1 MANPNDSV
9 NFGGGFVKLKSKVRG
24 SFYKWNEIESSI
36 SKFVLNLD
44 NGNTDARTAEPT
56 YAD

>member
-1 MANPNDSV
+1 MANPNNSV
-9 NFGGGFVKLKSKVRG
+9 NFGGGLFKLKSEVRG
-24 SFYKWNEIESSI
+24 SFHKWNEIESSI